1 MNAWCTETSIERLTL
16 SLTWNDT
23 FSEENVYI
31 SLKILHHFMFQLNLL
46 SMQSQPLQQHSFYHG
61 SGNSRLQHLECDK
74 FIKFKSLVVTL
85 PLDEWFPTFWMS
97 VGPQFLRVKPSNKN
111 STLTILLRLLGLE
124 NIGTKFLQDVKNHST
139 SDTASHPRRS

>member
-46 SMQSQPLQQHSFYHG
+46 SM
-61 SGNSRLQHLECDK
+61 
-74 FIKFKSLVVTL
+74 
-85 PLDEWFPTFWMS
+85 
-97 VGPQFLRVKPSNKN
+97 
-111 STLTILLRLLGLE
+111 
-124 NIGTKFLQDVKNHST
+124 
-139 SDTASHPRRS
+139 